1 VVRVVSWNLFH
12 GRAVPPAGRP
22 LLHEFASAL
31 AGWEW
36 DVALLQEVPP
46 WWPPLLAHA
55 CGAEAV
61 VARTS
66 RNAGLV
72 LRRVVASRRPDL
84 LKSNGGGCNAIL
96 VRPPLRI
103 DAHATRRLRIRPERR
118 VLHAVRVGGLV
129 GSGGEDHVV
138 WPGGGD
144 LSSSGGVSLSG
155 GVRSWKGGVSPEGRV
170 PSSGGVSSSE
180 GGGGTGPVLPAGAW
194 IGNVHTQRG
203 GWDGGPGAALPLAD
217 LGLALRTLE
226 RWAGREDVP
235 LLLGGDLNLPRTL
248 VEDALPAAWR
258 RIATSE
264 PDHVLGRGLVA
275 DGHSSRPP
283 RGTLSD
289 HAPLAVTLARDL
301 AVRPPGDPASTMGA

>member
-1 VVRVVSWNLFH
+1 MASLEVIRDDGGVVHVVSWNLFH

-46 WWPPLLAHA
+46 WWPPLLARA
-55 CGAEAV
+55 SGAEAV

-66 RNAGLV
+66 RNAGLA
-72 LRRVVASRRPDL
+72 LRRAVASRRPDL

-96 VRPPLRI
+96 VRPPLRF

-138 WPGGGD
+138 WPGGGE
-144 LSSSGGVSLSG
+144 LSSSGGVS
-155 GVRSWKGGVSPEGRV
+155 
-170 PSSGGVSSSE
+170 SSA

-194 IGNVHTQRG
+194 VGNVHTQRG

-217 LGLALRTLE
+217 LALALRTLE
-226 RWAGREDVP
+226 RWAGRADVP

-275 DGHSSRPP
+275 DGRSSRPP

-289 HAPLAVTLARDL
+289 HAALAVTIARDR